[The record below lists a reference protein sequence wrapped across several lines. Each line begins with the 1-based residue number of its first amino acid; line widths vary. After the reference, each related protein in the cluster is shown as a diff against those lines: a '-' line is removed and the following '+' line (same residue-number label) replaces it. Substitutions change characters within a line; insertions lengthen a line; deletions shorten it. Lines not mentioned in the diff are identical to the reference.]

1 MIREM
6 AEAGVIEPSN
16 SPWAAPA
23 LLVKKKDDT
32 SRFCVD
38 YCHLNDVTRKDFYPL
53 PRMDDALDKVAG
65 SQWFSSLDLRS
76 GYWQVELA
84 PDARPKTAFTIG
96 SGSSG

>member
-32 SRFCVD
+32 WMFCVD
-38 YCHLNDVTRKDFYPL
+38 YRHLNDVTRKDSYPL
-53 PRMDDALDKVAG
+53 PLIDDA
-65 SQWFSSLDLRS
+65 
-76 GYWQVELA
+76 
-84 PDARPKTAFTIG
+84 
-96 SGSSG
+96 